1 MKTSRFN
8 IFVRENNGD
17 ELVYNTLKGSISRV
31 NPELSQLLKS
41 RDLNP
46 LDDSSLVGLVE
57 DLKEQG
63 ILIPPRLDEL
73 EEYAQMH
80 RRWKEGREN
89 VEFNALLTYDC
100 NFECPYCYQ
109 GRGEKGQQIHGF
121 KYMSPEL
128 LGATKKFIKKITAER
143 GAKKLELVLYG
154 GEPFLPG
161 AREMGKELTE
171 EVSEWARKNN
181 VAFGLHVLSNGSLI
195 DEDIVKWL
203 SGYGTR
209 LQIPV
214 DGNPEM
220 HNRYRFYKEDRRGSF
235 EDIARVLGMTR
246 ETDVE
251 THIRISLTDETYP
264 TMEKLLDE
272 LKSRNLTH
280 VYPDFCYITAFTD
293 ACADFESHTLS
304 DLKLFKVM
312 PELWRKA
319 HERGFPLDIRPQ
331 VQPLP
336 CSSVADGSY
345 IVDSFGEVYKC
356 WELVGLK
363 EHMVGRIDFDGNL
376 TKTSVYGDVLERNPV
391 NIEQCREHAYL
402 PSCAGGCVCKAQWQS
417 KTYHAPGCGTE
428 KYLLKDKVKV
438 YTETLDLSD
447 KPTTQAGPFRLQ
459 KIEGRQQPKMSH
471 CYVLV

>member
-1 MKTSRFN
+1 MKTSKFN
-8 IFVRENNGD
+8 VFVRENDGT
-17 ELVYNTLKGSISRV
+17 ELVYNTLRGSISRV
-31 NPELSQLLKS
+31 NQQLAQLLKS
-41 RDLNP
+41 RDLTSF
-46 LDDSSLVGLVE
+46 DDADLVGIVE
-57 DLKEQG
+57 NLKEQG
-63 ILIPPRLDEL
+63 ILIAPTFDEL
-73 EEYAQMH
+73 REYGEMH
-80 RRWKEGREN
+80 QRWKDGREN

-128 LGATKKFIKKITAER
+128 LSATKKFIKKTTAER

-154 GEPFLPG
+154 GEPFLPR
-161 AREMGKELTE
+161 AREMGRELTD
-171 EVSEWARKNN
+171 EVSEWARNN
-181 VAFGLHVLSNGSLI
+181 NIAFGLHVLSNGSLI
-195 DEDIVKWL
+195 DKDTVKWL
-203 SGYGTR
+203 SDYKTR

-214 DGNPEM
+214 DGDPGM
-220 HNRYRFYKEDRRGSF
+220 HNKYRFYKKDKRGSF
-235 EDIARVLGMTR
+235 EDIARVLGMTK
-246 ETDVE
+246 ETNVE

-264 TMEKLLDE
+264 TMEGLLDE
-272 LKSRNLTH
+272 LKTRGLTH

-293 ACADFESHTLS
+293 ACAGFEEHTLS
-304 DLKLFKVM
+304 DSKLFKVM

-319 HERGFPLDIRPQ
+319 HERGFSLDIRPQ

-363 EHMVGRIDFDGNL
+363 EHMVGKIDFDGNL
-376 TKTSVYGDVLERNPV
+376 EKTLIYGEVLERDPL
-391 NIEQCREHAYL
+391 NIEQCRNDAYL
-402 PSCAGGCVCKAQWQS
+402 PACAGGCVCKAQWQS

-428 KYLLKDKVKV
+428 KYLLRDKVRV
-438 YTETLDLSD
+438 YVETLDLSD
-447 KPTTQAGPFRLQ
+447 KQMTLVGNFRLQ